1 MNQFDQL
8 ASMYDLDMTDKT
20 AGISMYLDYANVQG
34 SPVLQLGCGVGR
46 LLLPIASEGIDIYGV
61 DSSEPML
68 EFVRSEMDM
77 GPDDVK
83 ERITLIEHELPEFQQ
98 DMKFNLIL
106 IAFNSFLNLLTR
118 KDQQQTL
125 VNVNNMLT
133 DDGLLIIDILTPK
146 HGDLAREW
154 LRRKDVPIYRG
165 LLYDEETST
174 TYVRNDRVRVNL
186 TDQIQETEMIYD
198 TVYPD
203 GRIEKAVRI
212 VQTKYIFRSEMEIL
226 LESTGFNIRNFF
238 SNYDSNQEFNYDDSS
253 SMVFVAEKRPT

>member
-20 AGISMYLDYANVQG
+20 AGISMYLDYANAQG

-68 EFVRSEMDM
+68 EFVQSEMDT
-77 GPDDVK
+77 GPDEVK

-98 DMKFNLIL
+98 DMQFNLVL

-186 TDQIQETEMIYD
+186 TDKIQETEMIYD

-226 LESTGFNIRNFF
+226 LESTGFNIRNYF
-238 SNYDSNQEFNYDDSS
+238 SNYDSSQEFNNDDSC
-253 SMVFVAEKRPT
+253 SMVFVAEKRST

>member
-20 AGISMYLDYANVQG
+20 EGISMYLDYARAQG

-46 LLLPIASEGIDIYGV
+46 LLLPIASIGIDIYGV
-61 DSSEPML
+61 DSSETML
-68 EFVRSEMDM
+68 EFVQSEMDA
-77 GPDDVK
+77 GPDEVK
-83 ERITLIEHELPEFQQ
+83 QRITLIEHELPDFQQ
-98 DMKFNLIL
+98 DMQFNLIL
-106 IAFNSFLNLLTR
+106 VAFNSFLNLLTR
-118 KDQQQTL
+118 EDQQKTL
-125 VNVNNMLT
+125 VNAHNMLT
-133 DDGLLIIDILTPK
+133 DNGLLIIDIVTPK
-146 HGDLAREW
+146 HGELAREW

-186 TDQIQETEMIYD
+186 TDQIQDTEMIYD

-212 VQTKYIFRSEMEIL
+212 IQTKYIFRSEMEIL
-226 LESTGFNIRNFF
+226 LESSGFNIRNFF
-238 SNYDSNQEFNYDDSS
+238 SNYDSNQEYNYDDSFA
-253 SMVFVAEKRPT
+253 MVFVAEKSAN